1 MNTLINIYCIHSPS
15 KKEGLLSKYIQSL
28 LDKAG
33 IEYKVDKHHQIY
45 NIKPNKPLICAHI
58 DQVQQTICEYTV
70 THNDYIYGFNNHKQV
85 GLGAD
90 DKNGVWILLKLLQK
104 YPDLSFIFSA
114 QEETGGKIYDLC
126 QDIDISNT
134 PYALIFDRKGGGDI
148 IGASNNYCC
157 DDLEQAIA
165 TIGRGYGYKPAQG
178 IYSDCDALSEY
189 IPCVNLSCG
198 YYNAH
203 TDNEYTNINELIN
216 ALEFGKALIND
227 LPRQRYELPEKTIY
241 EHNYKTIYEH
251 NYLMDI
257 YENNISIYDNICVYV
272 DRIQN
277 EITIDNDITSKV
289 IGYERLKNNTIIEV
303 QYEEVTIILEKINGE
318 VIAYAEDESLELIE
332 LDVIE
337 F

>member
-45 NIKPNKPLICAHI
+45 NINPNKPLVCAHM
-58 DQVQQTICEYTV
+58 DQVQQTSCEYTV
-70 THNDYIYGFNNHKQV
+70 IHNEYIYGFNDHKQV

-90 DKNGVWILLKLLQK
+90 DKNGVWILIKLLQQ
-104 YPDLSFIFSA
+104 YPDLSFIFSV

-126 QDIDISNT
+126 QDIDISNI

-157 DDLEQAIA
+157 NDLEQAIA
-165 TIGRGYGYKPAQG
+165 TIGEDYGYESAQG

-189 IPCVNLSCG
+189 IACANLSCG

-203 TDNEYTNINELIN
+203 TDNEYTNVKELVN
-216 ALEFGKALIND
+216 ALDFGKALIND
-227 LPRQRYELPEKTIY
+227 LPRQRYKLANN
-241 EHNYKTIYEH
+241 HNYWK
-251 NYLMDI
+251 DI
-257 YENNISIYDNICVYV
+257 YESNISIYDDICVYV
-272 DRIQN
+272 DRVQN
-277 EITIDNDITSKV
+277 EITIDNGITSKV

-303 QYEEVTIILEKINGE
+303 QYKEVTIILEKFNDE
-318 VIAYAEDESLELIE
+318 VMAYVEDESLELIE